1 MNWFGRSARTQLP
14 PVADFRSLKTDFH
27 SHLLPGIDDGAQT
40 LADSLLLITRLQ
52 QLGFTRLITTPHVR
66 TDYFLN
72 EASDIRERH
81 QQFVHLPEVVAL
93 GVTLEVAA
101 EYVFDEHFSELVRRG
116 DLLSFADRRLLIET
130 STRQRPLGFV
140 EIINELRAAGYQPV
154 LAHPERYAYGWE
166 DLSHFEAWRAVGVSL
181 QVNTTSFSGHYGG
194 QIQRA
199 AERLTERGMIDYLGS
214 DCHRLEHIELM
225 ERALR
230 NKHLQQLL
238 GSGVLKNSI
247 L

>member
-1 MNWFGRSARTQLP
+1 MNWFGRSEGTQLP
-14 PVADFRSLKTDFH
+14 PVADFQSLRTDFH

-40 LADSLLLITRLQ
+40 PAESVVLITRLKK
-52 QLGFTRLITTPHVR
+52 LGFSRLITTPHVR

-72 EASDIRERH
+72 EASDIRARH
-81 QQFVHLPEVVAL
+81 SQFIQLPEVTAL
-93 GVTLEVAA
+93 GVTIEVAA
-101 EYVFDEHFSELVRRG
+101 EYYFDEHFIALVRR
-116 DLLSFADRRLLIET
+116 DELLSFADRRVLIET
-130 STRQRPLGFV
+130 STRQRPLGFTD
-140 EIINELRAAGYQPV
+140 IIKELRTAGYQPV

-166 DLSHFEAWRAVGVSL
+166 DVSHFEAWRAAGVSL
-181 QVNTTSFSGHYGG
+181 QVNTTAFSGHYGG
-194 QIQRA
+194 QIQKA
-199 AERLTERGMIDYLGS
+199 AERLAERGMIDYLGS

-230 NKHLQQLL
+230 NRHLQQLL